1 MAFRLKLQESL
12 SCPIGALLLGV
23 GAGNGVQRICPVPVL
38 FISLLYS
45 GLFRGRAQ
53 RQRLGLGVKESESSC
68 STSLSITPAPATPAP
83 SHGLRQ

>member
-53 RQRLGLGVKESESSC
+53 RQRLGLE
-68 STSLSITPAPATPAP
+68 TP
-83 SHGLRQ
+83 SHLPSSECNVGCGER